1 MLVQFHFNL
10 SCLKR
15 LYHPCGLHDTAN
27 SNQFLDDVFTHRNQP
42 CIRSRVNVFFAPL
55 CFSWSC
61 YWNTKFCVRTCYV
74 WPFHGIYIYIVWTGY
89 PSPMAHGPVS
99 AKTPWFLQSAEH
111 MCAPEALV
119 GSPVANTSQSD
130 STISILHVRCIFT
143 FHKDMHGCI
152 FTVLAVE
159 TAMIEPSDSHV
170 TYCIIL
176 LCDPWPQH
184 FPSLHADLFWSN
196 SPGSHQRPVL
206 GNVRAMIAFIILA
219 LGWP

>member
-1 MLVQFHFNL
+1 MFFLPPCVSHGHVIEILSFVLEHVMYDHFMV
-10 SCLKR
+10 
-15 LYHPCGLHDTAN
+15 Y
-27 SNQFLDDVFTHRNQP
+27 
-42 CIRSRVNVFFAPL
+42 
-55 CFSWSC
+55 
-61 YWNTKFCVRTCYV
+61 
-74 WPFHGIYIYIVWTGY
+74 IYIYIYIWTGY

-143 FHKDMHGCI
+143 FHKDMHGCV

-206 GNVRAMIAFIILA
+206 GNVRAMITYFIILA